1 MFKGLEVVE
10 KLVQDLR
17 NEGLLIEYVFSKTVI
32 RLDTSKFLLLIYLPN
47 TKRIED
53 ELDKKTIHLDI
64 DLLHNSYEKVLQ
76 RVRGLL
82 GKGRRLYAR
91 ETVVARIDKRV
102 ALDFLQEYHLNIP
115 MKGKYRYGLFYQ
127 GELVSLAVFGGG
139 RIMRQ
144 ISADYRSFELIRF
157 CHKADYLVIGGI
169 SKLIKS
175 FSKDFNPNDIMTY
188 SDRDWSQGLSLQ
200 KIGFVCEGT
209 TESIQYY
216 IKDGERLTFLDN
228 KEKYDYSVKNRG
240 SFKMKLYL

>member
-82 GKGRRLYAR
+82 GKGRRIYAR
-91 ETVVARIDKRV
+91 ETVVARIDKKV

-127 GELVSLAVFGGG
+127 GELVSVAVFGGG

-175 FSKDFNPNDIMTY
+175 FSKDFN
-188 SDRDWSQGLSLQ
+188 
-200 KIGFVCEGT
+200 
-209 TESIQYY
+209 
-216 IKDGERLTFLDN
+216 
-228 KEKYDYSVKNRG
+228 
-240 SFKMKLYL
+240 SFTHINNFIR